1 MNKNKNQHN
10 LSGSDKL
17 NRRKFIINTTLASG
31 SLLLGN
37 MTLAKASN
45 SPKTF
50 HITEKRKLGTL
61 EVSAIGLGCMN
72 MAGIYNAP
80 MPKKEMVAVIRSAY
94 DRGVTFFDTAEVYG
108 PYLSE
113 EMVGEALKPVRDKV
127 VIASKFGFSY
137 DNGSVTGRSSKPEH
151 IKKAVEGMLKR
162 LQTEVIDLCYLH
174 RNDPTVPIEDI
185 AGTVK
190 ELIKEGKVK
199 HFGLS
204 EVSPTTIH
212 KAHAEQPVTAL
223 QSEYSLL
230 QRVMEYKVLDTCE
243 ELGIGFVPW
252 GPVVRGFLTGRYD
265 ENSEMDFR
273 RASVP
278 YLTKEARQK
287 NIELLDLVKEWA
299 TRKGATP
306 AQISIA
312 WVLAQKPWI
321 VPIPGTTNPM
331 HLSENLGAE
340 AVRFTTAELKEIRDT
355 ISSIELVGVR
365 EPESV
370 MTDL

>member
-1 MNKNKNQHN
+1 MKNKDHQI
-10 LSGSDKL
+10 
-17 NRRKFIINTTLASG
+17 NRRRFIVNSTLASG
-31 SLLLGN
+31 SLLFSN
-37 MTLAKASN
+37 MAFAKSSHQPN
-45 SPKTF
+45 RSM
-50 HITEKRKLGTL
+50 HLSEKRMLGSL

-80 MPKKEMVAVIRSAY
+80 MPKKEMIAVIRSAY

-113 EMVGEALKPVRDKV
+113 EMVGEALRPVRDKV

-137 DNGSVTGRSSKPEH
+137 SNGSVTGRSSKPEH
-151 IKKAVEGMLKR
+151 IKNAVEGMLKR
-162 LQTEVIDLCYLH
+162 LQTDVIDLCYLH

-190 ELIKEGKVK
+190 DLIQEGKVK

-204 EVSPTTIH
+204 EVSPATIR
-212 KAHAEQPVTAL
+212 KAHAEQAVTAL

-230 QRVMEYKVLDTCE
+230 ERVVEHEVLDTCE

-252 GPVVRGFLTGRYD
+252 GPVVRGFLTGRFD
-265 ENSEMDFR
+265 ENSEMDYR
-273 RASVP
+273 RAGVP

-287 NIELLDLVKEWA
+287 NIELLRLVQEWA
-299 TRKGATP
+299 TQKGATP

-321 VPIPGTTNPM
+321 VPIPGTTNPL
-331 HLSENLGAE
+331 HLTDNLGAE
-340 AVRFTTAELKEIRDT
+340 AVKFTASELEEMRDA
-355 ISSIELVGVR
+355 ISKIELVGVR
-365 EPESV
+365 EPKSV
-370 MTDL
+370 LTDL